1 MTESMNEGT
10 QTAEEQPRT
19 DRSTDYDQL
28 IKEIKARRDTWN
40 RTASRMTWLHV
51 GLRVALIVASAVVA
65 TRDQL
70 EPSPLGG
77 LVVWV
82 PILALGVTIF
92 TTLDTWLKPGLR
104 AQSLMRSRDDIDTL
118 LQAEQFAKWKDPEV
132 RGLLK
137 GWEEILH
144 RHRAETDIS

>member
-1 MTESMNEGT
+1 MTEPTNQVT
-10 QTAEEQPRT
+10 QTAAEGPQAE
-19 DRSTDYDQL
+19 RSTDYVQL
-28 IKEIKARRDTWN
+28 IGAIKARRDTWN

-51 GLRVALIVASAVVA
+51 GLRIGLIVASAIVA

-70 EPSPLGG
+70 ESSPLGG
-77 LVVWV
+77 LVSWV

-132 RGLLK
+132 RGLLRS
-137 GWEEILH
+137 WEEILH